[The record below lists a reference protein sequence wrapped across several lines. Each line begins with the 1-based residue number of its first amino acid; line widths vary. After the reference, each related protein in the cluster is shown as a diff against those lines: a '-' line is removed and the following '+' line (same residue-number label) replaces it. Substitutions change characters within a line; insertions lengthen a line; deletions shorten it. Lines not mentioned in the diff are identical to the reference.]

1 MLERIVKCPTCGKL
15 IRVCYDFG
23 LGNAYC
29 IDCHSMFEFS
39 ETDALLS
46 GINTNCPSNFE
57 NTNLC
62 IYLDK
67 FEDICVIRDGY
78 KIKINKS
85 KLLMFLELFRE

>member
-1 MLERIVKCPTCGKL
+1 MTKRIVKCPNCGKFVG
-15 IRVCYDFG
+15 VCYDFG
-23 LGNAYC
+23 LGSAYC
-29 IDCHSMFEFS
+29 IDCHTMFEFG
-39 ETDALLS
+39 ETDASLS
-46 GINTNCPSNFE
+46 GINTNHHSNVE

-62 IYLDK
+62 IDLDK